1 LVQAMNW
8 LKTGVLD
15 PQGPVATSQLQILI
29 NATVIMLAVIV
40 PVIVLTLA
48 FAWWFRA
55 GNKRAKYKPDWAY
68 SGQIELIVWSIPTL
82 IVLFLGGIAWIGSH
96 DLDPRKPLVSANPA
110 VTIQVV
116 SLDWKWLFIYPEQE
130 IASVNRL
137 VMPVGTPVKFQIT
150 SATVMNS
157 FFVPQLGSQIYAM
170 SGMTTELNLQA
181 DRAGS
186 YPGFSAQF
194 SGEGFSGMRFNADA
208 MPKAEFDAWVANAKQ
223 DGSQLD
229 PESYDE
235 LAKPSSAVPPMTYGA
250 VAPDM
255 FGHVLRGGQ
264 PMASAMGKASQPMPM
279 HQQRN

>member
-1 LVQAMNW
+1 MNW

-68 SGQIELIVWSIPTL
+68 SGQIELVVWSIPTL

-223 DGSQLD
+223 DGSLLD
-229 PESYDE
+229 PKSYDE

-250 VAPDM
+250 LAPDM

>member
-1 LVQAMNW
+1 MNW

-15 PQGPVATSQLQILI
+15 PQGPIAASQLQILI
-29 NATVIMLAVIV
+29 NATVIMLAVVV

-55 GNKRAKYKPDWAY
+55 GNKRAEFKPDWAY
-68 SGQIELIVWSIPTL
+68 SGQIELVVWSIPTL

-96 DLDPRKPLVSANPA
+96 DLDPRKPLVSATPA
-110 VTIQVV
+110 ITIQVV

-208 MPKAEFDAWVANAKQ
+208 MPKPEFDAWVAKAKQ
-223 DGSQLD
+223 DGGQLD

-250 VAPDM
+250 VAPNM
-255 FGHVLRGGQ
+255 FGHVLRGSQ
-264 PMASAMGKASQPMPM
+264 PMASATGQASQQMPT
-279 HQQRN
+279 HQRRN